1 MERCTVGGVGRGLA
15 PVPAVL
21 TALLAVV
28 AASQGPVPWSLLP
41 RPASSWGCPQGL
53 LAQAAGLPPLPA
65 VAHWQTVAVGSTPV
79 PRLHSMLPPS

>member
-1 MERCTVGGVGRGLA
+1 MGGIGRSLA

-28 AASQGPVPWSLLP
+28 AAPQGPLPQSLLP
-41 RPASSWGCPQGL
+41 RPASGWGCPQGL

-65 VAHWQTVAVGSTPV
+65 VAHWQTVAVGSTPG
-79 PRLHSMLPPS
+79 PRLYSTLPPS